1 MQLEFPAFTGGHFG
15 LTSPRSMGVACFG
28 IMTSNRLRCCF
39 DACKPSPILEISGKQ
54 KDAEMFDDVQ
64 FWGGKEECLNRR

>member
-1 MQLEFPAFTGGHFG
+1 
-15 LTSPRSMGVACFG
+15 MGVACFG